1 MDPDNVDPERRSVR
15 ASSHVV
21 RFLALVVALGAST
34 TACGSKNPAGTADQ
48 PSPGADRS
56 TLIGMQAPDFS
67 LRDQFDR
74 HQRLSDYRG
83 KVVLLTFVSSHC
95 KDICPLTAE
104 LLARTQDLLGPKA
117 DGMQVV
123 AVNANY
129 RFSAVHDVL
138 RWSKQHSMTHRW
150 LFLTAQASTLWNVY
164 NAYGVTPGAAH
175 TVTIFLI
182 DPAGRVQALVPIAMQ
197 SGIDDEAKVLMQAVG
212 TLEAA

>member
-1 MDPDNVDPERRSVR
+1 M
-15 ASSHVV
+15 
-21 RFLALVVALGAST
+21 
-34 TACGSKNPAGTADQ
+34 
-48 PSPGADRS
+48 
-56 TLIGMQAPDFS
+56 IGRQAPDFS

-104 LLARTQDLLGPKA
+104 LLARTQDLLGTKA
-117 DGMQVV
+117 DDLQVV

-150 LFLTAQASTLWNVY
+150 LFLTAQAATLWNVY

-182 DPAGRVQALVPIAMQ
+182 DPVGRIEAVVPIAMQ
-197 SGIDDEAKVLMQAVG
+197 SGIDDEAHVLMQAVG